1 MCSAHWE
8 KLCGMTNSDDGYRK
22 AYETLRIPKKR
33 WSKRI
38 LKGDKIAKQ
47 AEAYDIDDTDL
58 PDLSH

>member
-8 KLCGMTNSDDGYRK
+8 KLCGMTDSDDGYRK
-22 AYETLRIPKKR
+22 VYGILHIPKKR

-38 LKGDKIAKQ
+38 LKDDRIARQ
-47 AEAYDIDDTDL
+47 AEDYDIDDADL